1 MDYKIV
7 HTTEY
12 SYTESVPICH
22 NELHLTPRETPH
34 QRRLVSRLAIVPTPR
49 LIESRLDYF
58 GNDATFFA
66 IDEGHDRLTVTASSR
81 VRVSS
86 PPQPPTNQASWESIR
101 ERLAADRTPANL
113 DAVQF
118 TLGSPHIETSPA
130 LAEYAAASF
139 VVGRPWLEALLDLTR
154 RIHAEFQYDQT
165 ATTVSTPLAEV
176 LNLRRGVCQ
185 DFAHLEIGCLRS
197 LGLPAR
203 YVSGYVVT
211 SPPPGQP
218 RLIGTDASHAWLAA
232 YSLDDGWID
241 VDPTNDQIPSTK
253 HIMLA
258 WGRDYS
264 DVAPIKGVVI
274 GGGQHAMKVSVD
286 VAPLTSDGEG
296 MH

>member
-12 SYTESVPICH
+12 SYTEAVPVCH
-22 NELHLTPRETPH
+22 NEIHLNPRESLY
-34 QRRLVSRLAIVPTPR
+34 QKRLVSRLAIEPTPR

-58 GNDATFFA
+58 GNDTKYFT

-81 VRVSS
+81 VKVSA
-86 PPQPPTNQASWESIR
+86 PPLPHECTATWEAVR
-101 ERLAADRTPANL
+101 DRIGAECTPANL

-118 TLGSPHIETSPA
+118 ALESPHVETSAA
-130 LAEYAAASF
+130 LAAYAAASF
-139 VVGRPWLEALLDLTR
+139 ATGRPWLEALLDLTR
-154 RIHAEFQYDQT
+154 RIHTDFQYDQT

-176 LNLRRGVCQ
+176 LRLCRGVCQ

-203 YVSGYVVT
+203 YVSGYLVT
-211 SPPPGQP
+211 NPPPGQP
-218 RLIGTDASHAWLAA
+218 RLVGADASHAWLSA
-232 YSLDDGWID
+232 YCPDHGWID
-241 VDPTNDQIPSTK
+241 VDPTNDQIPSTN
-253 HIMLA
+253 HITLA

-274 GGGQHAMKVSVD
+274 GGGQHSMRVSVD
-286 VAPLTSDGEG
+286 VVPLMSNGEA
-296 MH
+296 